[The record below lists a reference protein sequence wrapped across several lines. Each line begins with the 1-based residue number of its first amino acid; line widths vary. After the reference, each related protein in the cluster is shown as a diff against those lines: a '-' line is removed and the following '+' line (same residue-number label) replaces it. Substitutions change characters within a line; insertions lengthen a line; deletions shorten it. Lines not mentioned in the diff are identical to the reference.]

1 MADTSGDLSGLQ
13 IDTDW
18 KKQAQAEKRRLAE
31 ELKARESA
39 PPAAKPAATRP
50 RAAGAADRKMP
61 PASFDTLL
69 RSTVTQALYYLG
81 DLASPG
87 GESGVNLDLAK
98 HHLDTLTVLEDKTTG
113 NLDDQE
119 RQTLD
124 ESLYEVRMRFVSVA
138 SRYIL

>member
-31 ELKARESA
+31 ELKEKQAA
-39 PPAAKPAATRP
+39 PKPAAAASRP
-50 RAAGAADRKMP
+50 ADRAERKLP
-61 PASFDTLL
+61 PASFDSLL

-87 GESGVNLDLAK
+87 GEPTVNLDLAK
-98 HHLDTLTVLEDKTTG
+98 HHLDTLAVLEDKTQG
-113 NLDDQE
+113 NLDGQE
-119 RQTLD
+119 KQTLD

>member
-31 ELKARESA
+31 ELKEKQAA
-39 PPAAKPAATRP
+39 PTPAAAPAERSAE
-50 RAAGAADRKMP
+50 RAERKLP
-61 PASFDTLL
+61 PASFDSLL
-69 RSTVTQALYYLG
+69 RSVVTQALYYLG

-87 GESGVNLDLAK
+87 GEPAVNLDLAK
-98 HHLDTLTVLEDKTTG
+98 HHLDTLAVLEGKTHG
-113 NLDDQE
+113 NLDGQE
-119 RQTLD
+119 KQTLD
-124 ESLYEVRMRFVSVA
+124 ESLYEVRMRFVAVA

>member
-1 MADTSGDLSGLQ
+1 MADLSGDLSGLQ

-31 ELKARESA
+31 ELKARDAA
-39 PPAAKPAATRP
+39 PAPAKPAAKARP
-50 RAAGAADRKMP
+50 AADRKMP
-61 PASFDTLL
+61 PAGFDTLL
-69 RSTVTQALYYLG
+69 RSVVTQALYYLG
-81 DLASPG
+81 DLATPG
-87 GESGVNLDLAK
+87 GEAAVNLDLAK
-98 HHLDTLTVLEDKTTG
+98 HHLDTLAVLESKTQG
-113 NLDDQE
+113 NLDEQE